1 MIDRIKEL
9 ILALIVLGVFYAF
22 VVLVFSV
29 GGPH

>member
-1 MIDRIKEL
+1 MLERDKEL

>member
-1 MIDRIKEL
+1 MLERVKEL